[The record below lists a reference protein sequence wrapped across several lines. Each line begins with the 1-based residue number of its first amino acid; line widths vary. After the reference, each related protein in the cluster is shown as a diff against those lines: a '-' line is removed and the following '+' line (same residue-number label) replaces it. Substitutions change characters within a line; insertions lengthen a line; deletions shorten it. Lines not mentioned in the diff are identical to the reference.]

1 MSWHSS
7 REYRIW
13 RAQVIRRDKKCVMC
27 GDNDRRTA
35 HHMNSGSYF
44 PDERYDLSNGVCLC
58 YGCHMNFHNNFKR
71 SYRTKCTKYDF
82 ENFKVLYKYIQ
93 DKTIFIDKDKSNV

>member
-1 MSWHSS
+1 MATNWRSS

-13 RAQVIRRDKKCVMC
+13 RINVIRRYIRCQICNEKD
-27 GDNDRRTA
+27 GRHA
-35 HHMNSGSYF
+35 HHLNSAVYF
-44 PDERYDLSNGVCLC
+44 PEGRFDVENGVCLC

-82 ENFKVLYKYIQ
+82 ENFRVLSKYFLEKEI
-93 DKTIFIDKDKSNV
+93 INE